1 MQKDYY
7 FKKYGAKMVNDYRK
21 SALKKFG
28 SKFFEEKNNFGAP
41 MLPKGPRTAQLP
53 TFWEFVQYLKN
64 TK

>member
-1 MQKDYY
+1 
-7 FKKYGAKMVNDYRK
+7 MVNDYRK

-41 MLPKGPRTAQLP
+41 MPPKGPRTAQLP